1 MSTDNQAA
9 LQKSSYGLDAHGLYN
24 LKHEYWNLGT
34 ETLVEH
40 IVFRGEGTLTKGGAV
55 VVRSGD
61 HTARAARDKFFV
73 REPSSEAFIDW
84 GEYNQPISQASF
96 DELFGRVQSYLQGRD
111 VYVQDVYA
119 GADKRYRHSFRIITE
134 HAWQSLFSYT
144 MLNQPDEPGMYKE
157 FVPEFTLI
165 SVPSMKAFPPIEGTM
180 SGTAILVNLGQRL
193 ALIVNT
199 GYGGEIKKTVFT
211 VMNYLLP
218 LEGVM
223 PMHCSASIGSQGDG
237 ALFFGLSGTGKTT
250 LSADPQRR
258 LIGDDEHGWSEN
270 GLFNFE
276 DGCYAK
282 VINLSKEDEPDIF
295 ACTQRYGTILENVI
309 YDPET
314 REIDL
319 FDASITRNTRAS
331 YPLYY
336 IPNAALDK
344 TGPQPKNII
353 MLTCD
358 ASGVMPPIALLNP
371 TQAIYH
377 FISGY
382 TSKTGGTEAGVGDAP
397 EKTFSACF
405 GAPFMV
411 HKPTDY
417 ADLLRKKII
426 RHDVRCW
433 LLNTGWV
440 GGPYG
445 VGKRISI
452 KYTRGLLNAAL
463 TGELLDE
470 PMHEDPVFRFMVPE
484 HCEGIPDEVLDPA
497 SSWESRDEYMKNY
510 HDLAASFQ
518 ENFLRY
524 KKDCPPDFLEGGPVL

>member
-1 MSTDNQAA
+1 MSTDNMETFR
-9 LQKSSYGLDAHGLYN
+9 KSSYGLDAHGLYN
-24 LKHEYWNLGT
+24 LKYEFWNLGT
-34 ETLVEH
+34 EALIEH
-40 IVFRGEGTLTKGGAV
+40 IIKRGEGILTQGGAV
-55 VVRSGD
+55 AVTSGK

-73 REPSSEAFIDW
+73 REPSTEGLIDW

-96 DELFGRVQSYLQGRD
+96 DTLYGRVQSYLQGKD
-111 VYVQDVYA
+111 VFVQDVFA
-119 GADKRYRHSFRIITE
+119 GADQCYRHSFRIITE
-134 HAWQSLFSYT
+134 HAWQSLFSHT
-144 MLNQPDEPGMYKE
+144 MLNQPEDEEKYRE
-157 FVPEFTLI
+157 FIPEFTLI
-165 SVPSMKAFPPIEGTM
+165 SVPSMAAFPPIEGVR
-180 SGTAILVNLGQRL
+180 SETAIVVNLGQRL

-211 VMNYLLP
+211 IMNYLLP
-218 LEGVM
+218 LKGVM
-223 PMHCSASIGSQGDG
+223 PMHCSASIGPDGDG

-258 LIGDDEHGWSEN
+258 LIGDDEHGWSDN

-282 VINLSKEDEPDIF
+282 VINLSEEDEPDIY

-331 YPLYY
+331 YPLPY

-344 TGPQPKNII
+344 VGPQPRNII

-358 ASGVMPPIALLNP
+358 ASGVMPPIALLDP

-417 ADLLRKKII
+417 ADLLRNKII
-426 RHDVRCW
+426 RHEVRCW

-440 GGPYG
+440 GGSYG
-445 VGKRISI
+445 IGKRISI
-452 KYTRGLLNAAL
+452 KYTRALLKAAL
-463 TGELLDE
+463 SGALLKE
-470 PMHEDPVFRFMVPE
+470 SMHQDPVFGFMVPD
-484 HCEGIPDEVLDPA
+484 HCEGVPDAVLDPSA
-497 SSWESRDEYMKNY
+497 SWEDKEAYLTSYRE
-510 HDLAASFQ
+510 LAASFQ

-524 KKDCPPDFLEGGPVL
+524 QPYCPPGFLAGGPKL